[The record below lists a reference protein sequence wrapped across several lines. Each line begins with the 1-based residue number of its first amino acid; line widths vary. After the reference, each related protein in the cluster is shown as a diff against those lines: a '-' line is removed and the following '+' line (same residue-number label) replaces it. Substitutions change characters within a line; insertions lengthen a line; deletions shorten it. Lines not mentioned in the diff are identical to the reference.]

1 MRPSRSFVILLAL
14 LVLLQVYIGM
24 RLLPDLMLGMAGNI
38 AAVLALVLLTV
49 LVPIGLMSASL
60 RRRRWSGMVAWAGL
74 LSMGFF
80 SSLLVAT
87 LLRDLVLLGLMAAG
101 ALSAAVVL
109 IAEARRRQVAP

>member
-49 LVPIGLMSASL
+49 LVPIGLFLTYKALHDSQL
-60 RRRRWSGMVAWAGL
+60 YNKEFYFRFGRKV
-74 LSMGFF
+74 
-80 SSLLVAT
+80 
-87 LLRDLVLLGLMAAG
+87 G
-101 ALSAAVVL
+101 AMLKRKVG
-109 IAEARRRQVAP
+109 